1 MSFFL
6 QKNLCCCFSQLPT
19 CICLEPSPY
28 WSLCIICCS
37 LSTCW
42 QHNQVTKGNPQDYS
56 WRNVRNRL
64 GPFLVTSLKKKK
76 IEKIRQGH
84 YLKCIANLLL
94 TLTLDQKQFVI
105 KKNIAAPLVLLQY
118 WPLCTGCQINNLISP
133 QICSPF
139 FCLFLLWRLKR
150 SQLIRAVLGKMDS
163 YFTIAHV
170 MHSCLLSQICGIIKW
185 PGLQLLTAMYCA
197 HADTETERTALLA
210 QHCVSFLHCCFWS
223 SEFYVPVLYYW
234 MRLFLIVQFDVLVL

>member
-1 MSFFL
+1 MSFFFL

-76 IEKIRQGH
+76 NRKNQTRTLPEMYCQSPSHFNSRPETV
-84 YLKCIANLLL
+84 CNL
-94 TLTLDQKQFVI
+94 
-105 KKNIAAPLVLLQY
+105 KKNCGSLGLTT

-133 QICSPF
+133 QIYSPF
-139 FCLFLLWRLKR
+139 FCLFLLWRLQR
-150 SQLIRAVLGKMDS
+150 SQFIRAVLGKMDS
-163 YFTIAHV
+163 YFTIVHV
-170 MHSCLLSQICGIIKW
+170 MHSCLLSQVCGIIKW

>member
-1 MSFFL
+1 MFRTDWWPSLLKVQKCDYCNIWRPINVFFFL

-19 CICLEPSPY
+19 CICLESSSY

-105 KKNIAAPLVLLQY
+105 KKNIAAPLVLLHDHCAQVV
-118 WPLCTGCQINNLISP
+118 
-133 QICSPF
+133 
-139 FCLFLLWRLKR
+139 K
-150 SQLIRAVLGKMDS
+150 
-163 YFTIAHV
+163 
-170 MHSCLLSQICGIIKW
+170 
-185 PGLQLLTAMYCA
+185 LT
-197 HADTETERTALLA
+197 T
-210 QHCVSFLHCCFWS
+210 
-223 SEFYVPVLYYW
+223 
-234 MRLFLIVQFDVLVL
+234 